1 MKKQLIALSIFLLLA
16 VSSCAPVLK
25 QDTMDAGLREFSLSD
40 MGETPGTYEGKLFV
54 LGGIIV
60 GTRATQDGS
69 LIEAVYVPVDSRGY
83 LKNIAT
89 PQNRF
94 LALFPRESG
103 FLDPV
108 IFRQNREI
116 TFAGEF
122 QGLRQG
128 NIDEMEYTYPFF
140 IIKELYLWAEKSEYY
155 YWQYYY
161 APYSYWWGYPYMWY
175 GYPYSEW

>member
-1 MKKQLIALSIFLLLA
+1 MKKQLIALSIFLLVA

-40 MGETPGTYEGKLFV
+40 MGKNPGIYEGKLFI

-60 GTRATQDGS
+60 GTRVTQDGS
-69 LIEAVYVPVDSRGY
+69 LIEAVYVPVDSRGH
-83 LKNIAT
+83 LKNIGT
-89 PQNRF
+89 TQNRF
-94 LALFPRESG
+94 LALFPKESG
-103 FLDPV
+103 FLDPI

-122 QGLRQG
+122 EGLRQG

-140 IIKELYLWAEKSEYY
+140 IIKELYLWAEKTEYY
-155 YWQYYY
+155 YWRYYY
-161 APYSYWWGYPYMWY
+161 SPYSSWWGYPYVW
-175 GYPYSEW
+175 GYPYAEW